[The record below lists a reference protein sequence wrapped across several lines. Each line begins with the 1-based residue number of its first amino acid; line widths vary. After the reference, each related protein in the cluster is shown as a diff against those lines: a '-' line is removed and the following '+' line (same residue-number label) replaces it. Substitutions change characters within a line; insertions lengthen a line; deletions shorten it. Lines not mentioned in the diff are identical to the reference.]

1 MSFYGTHAT
10 NVAKI
15 GDKYEVSVLLP
26 GYPKESIK
34 VRLRGG
40 TLHIEAD
47 SPDVSEM
54 ESIQY
59 IRLGYVHRDAKI
71 RFYVGEDVQVES
83 AKLTDGVL
91 RVTLCDKPDEEPHI
105 VVS

>member
-26 GYPKESIK
+26 GYPKESIR

-47 SPDVSEM
+47 APETED
-54 ESIQY
+54 IQY
-59 IRLGYVHRDAKI
+59 IRLGYVHRSAKI
-71 RFYVGEDVQVES
+71 RLYVGEDVKVES

-91 RVTLCDKPDEEPHI
+91 RVTLYDTPDEEPHI